1 MTGLAVVCGSVV
13 LVAFVTVVAPR
24 VLLSWDAPSTPA
36 ADRAKA
42 VNDIRGTL
50 LQGLAGVALLI
61 GAYFTWRQL
70 DVSRQGQITQRFT
83 AAVEQLGSASPE
95 VRIGAVFAL
104 ERIAYDSPDDRGPIA
119 EVLCSFVKR
128 NGTAVPLSERPVP
141 RDEAHKGE
149 LARIHGGEEPLSV
162 RSPDRQAAM
171 TVLGRRAPAPRFQE
185 LRLDRIDLRGVRLAF
200 ADLADADLHYC
211 DLSDA
216 RLTSADLRRADLT
229 GIWLAGAALIN
240 ANLYQADLRTAVL
253 WHARLD
259 GADLSATDLSGAD
272 LTGAVVKGARFELAD
287 LRGADL
293 TGTDLD
299 ATTLTGAVGD
309 ATTIWPT
316 GFDAAAAG
324 LVMARSDTPPL
335 RPQSSHE
342 LSR

>member
-1 MTGLAVVCGSVV
+1 MV

-24 VLLSWDAPSTPA
+24 YLLSWDAPSTPA

-42 VNDIRGTL
+42 VNDIRTTL

-83 AAVEQLGSASPE
+83 AAVEQLGSTSPE
-95 VRIGAVFAL
+95 VRIGAVYAL
-104 ERIAYDSPDDRGPIA
+104 ERIAHDSPDDRGPIA

-128 NGTAVPLSERPVP
+128 TGPAVPLNERPTP
-141 RDEAHKGE
+141 RNQAHKGE
-149 LARIHGGEEPLSV
+149 LARTHGGEEPLSV
-162 RSPDRQAAM
+162 RFPDRQAAM
-171 TVLGRRAPAPRFQE
+171 TVLGRRAPAPRPQE
-185 LRLDRIDLRGVRLAF
+185 LPLDRIDLRRARLAF

-216 RLTSADLRRADLT
+216 RLTGADLGRADLT
-229 GIWLAGAALIN
+229 GIWLAGAVLID
-240 ANLYQADLRTAVL
+240 AGLHQADLRTAVL

-259 GADLSATDLSGAD
+259 GADLRATDLTGAD
-272 LTGAVVKGARFELAD
+272 LTGAVVMGARFELAD

-293 TGTDLD
+293 TGTDPAMAD
-299 ATTLTGAVGD
+299 LTGAVCD
-309 ATTIWPT
+309 ATTIWPA

-324 LVMARSDTPPL
+324 VVTAPNDAPPL
-335 RPQSSHE
+335 RPQSSHD
-342 LSR
+342 LPR

>member
-1 MTGLAVVCGSVV
+1 M
-13 LVAFVTVVAPR
+13 LVAFVTVVEPR
-24 VLLSWDAPSTPA
+24 FLLSWDAPSTPA

-83 AAVEQLGSASPE
+83 AAVEQPGSTSPE
-95 VRIGAVFAL
+95 VRIGAAFAL

-149 LARIHGGEEPLSV
+149 LARIHGGGEPLSV

-216 RLTSADLRRADLT
+216 CLTSADLT
-229 GIWLAGAALIN
+229 GIWLAGAGLIN
-240 ANLYQADLRTAVL
+240 ANL
-253 WHARLD
+253 
-259 GADLSATDLSGAD
+259 
-272 LTGAVVKGARFELAD
+272 
-287 LRGADL
+287 
-293 TGTDLD
+293 
-299 ATTLTGAVGD
+299 
-309 ATTIWPT
+309 
-316 GFDAAAAG
+316 
-324 LVMARSDTPPL
+324 VMAAQVISDSLISGRRSW
-335 RPQSSHE
+335 
-342 LSR
+342 SRQWRRARVIHDQERSTTQR